1 MSGAIPPLP
10 HLNSW
15 RAEGQICLLLSSM
28 LLNMSQMAVHL
39 ECRL

>member
-1 MSGAIPPLP
+1 MSGAKPPLP

-15 RAEGQICLLLSSM
+15 RAEGQLCLLPSSM
-28 LLNMSQMAVHL
+28 LFNVSQMAVHL